1 MATNSQDIQLNDEQ
15 KQALAALEQET
26 GRPWAV
32 VFAEALQ
39 NYRSEVEGLVDS
51 GACNESAY
59 EALNR
64 EGLVGCIGTGPSDL
78 STNPEYMEGF
88 GDGAE

>member
-15 KQALAALEQET
+15 KRDLAALEQQT

-32 VFAEALQ
+32 VFAEALRS
-39 NYRSEVEGLVDS
+39 YRTQVEDS
-51 GACNESAY
+51 GNGGTHDESAY
-59 EALNR
+59 EALSR
-64 EGLVGCIGTGPSDL
+64 EGLIGCVEGGPSDL

-88 GDGAE
+88 GESEG

>member
-15 KQALAALEQET
+15 KQALAMLEQQT

-39 NYRSEVEGLVDS
+39 NYRSEVEYS
-51 GACNESAY
+51 GNGGAYDESAY

-64 EGLVGCIGTGPSDL
+64 GGLIGCIETGPSDL
-78 STNPEYMEGF
+78 STNLEYMEGF
-88 GDGAE
+88 GESEG